1 MARRPPWSRSHRTTP
16 HLRSAGS
23 SDEHRPLARSPR
35 EAAVDR
41 YALRFEVE
49 EFLFAEADLLDRW
62 ELTAWLEL
70 FAPECEYSIP
80 ATDLPH
86 GDPKRHTFLVHDDR
100 FLLTQRV
107 QQLLTRTAHAE
118 WPHSRTR
125 RLIANVS
132 ASEADNVI
140 EVRANFAVYRM
151 RYDQVDTY
159 IGQYRHLL
167 ARDEA
172 GNFVFR
178 RRRAVLDLESL
189 RPHGKVSIIL

>member
-1 MARRPPWSRSHRTTP
+1 M
-16 HLRSAGS
+16 
-23 SDEHRPLARSPR
+23 
-35 EAAVDR
+35 DR

-100 FLLTQRV
+100 FLLTERV

-140 EVRANFAVYRM
+140 EVRANFAVDRM
-151 RYDQVDTY
+151 RYDLVDTDV
-159 IGQYRHLL
+159 GQYRHLL

-172 GNFVFR
+172 GNFVSDSAAPCWIWSPYALTAR
-178 RRRAVLDLESL
+178 SASSCDQANGSADSTL
-189 RPHGKVSIIL
+189 PPGG